1 MITDG
6 VTPEPARR
14 LQAHPDQ
21 AVPQGRQG
29 VTHRDHHQRHH
40 RLRDRQTAA
49 PICPRCGR
57 SAFTANRR
65 LLRVQSISHDPITG
79 ADALHTDHRTG
90 HAPHPGPA
98 SPACAWVTQRSHA
111 LLAAL
116 PLFRLQPDGFT
127 NKTCAR
133 WSPSC
138 AALARADDHRR
149 TDHLRSAPAA
159 GAVGHAVF
167 DIPHFVVM
175 EQKMMRGIRDRAQK
189 THRDE
194 TEDLLATPVRRRPD
208 ETRPTGPST
217 NPKMMVSWL
226 SVRACTGPE
235 LPDAR
240 IGGVQ
245 AAGVRVTL

>member
-1 MITDG
+1 MLPDNRLVANSEPRTTRALTIDASVEAAWAWLAQIGEDRGGFYSYSLLERAAGAHIHNANT
-6 VTPEPARR
+6 VHPEWQHLRVGDTIWLARR
-14 LQAHPDQ
+14 YGDVARQVVA
-21 AVPQGRQG
+21 AVEPKSYLVLVSAADFDRLSRGEKDSG
-29 VTHRDHHQRHH
+29 VWAFY
-40 RLRDRQTAA
+40 LRRENGWT
-49 PICPRCGR
+49 
-57 SAFTANRR
+57 R
-65 LLRVQSISHDPITG
+65 LLVRGSG
-79 ADALHTDHRTG
+79 
-90 HAPHPGPA
+90 
-98 SPACAWVTQRSHA
+98 
-111 LLAAL
+111 
-116 PLFRLQPDGFT
+116 
-127 NKTCAR
+127 
-133 WSPSC
+133 
-138 AALARADDHRR
+138 
-149 TDHLRSAPAA
+149 

-167 DIPHFVVM
+167 DIPSFVVM

>member
-1 MITDG
+1 MLPDNRLVANSEPRTTRALTIDASVEAAWAWLAQIGEDRGGFYSYSLLERAAGAHIHNANT
-6 VTPEPARR
+6 VHPEWQHLRVGDTIWLARR
-14 LQAHPDQ
+14 YGDVARQVVA
-21 AVPQGRQG
+21 AVEPKSYLVLVSAADFDRLTRGEKDSG
-29 VTHRDHHQRHH
+29 VWAFY
-40 RLRDRQTAA
+40 LRRENGWT
-49 PICPRCGR
+49 
-57 SAFTANRR
+57 R
-65 LLRVQSISHDPITG
+65 LLVRGSG
-79 ADALHTDHRTG
+79 
-90 HAPHPGPA
+90 
-98 SPACAWVTQRSHA
+98 
-111 LLAAL
+111 
-116 PLFRLQPDGFT
+116 
-127 NKTCAR
+127 
-133 WSPSC
+133 
-138 AALARADDHRR
+138 
-149 TDHLRSAPAA
+149 